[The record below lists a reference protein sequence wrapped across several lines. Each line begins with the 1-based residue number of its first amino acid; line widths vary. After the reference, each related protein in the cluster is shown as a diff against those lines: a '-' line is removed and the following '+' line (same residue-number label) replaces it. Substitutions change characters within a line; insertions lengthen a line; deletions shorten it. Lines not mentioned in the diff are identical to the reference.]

1 MKLIVSRF
9 RSRFT
14 PAARHVAACCFVA
27 GLTLAGP
34 AYAQSDGAQGSWAT
48 KTPMPE
54 PRNEVVAAVVN
65 DKIYVFGGSAN
76 RIWNLA
82 RNEEYDPAT
91 DKWRSRAP
99 VPSGA
104 SHMTTAVL
112 GDKIYVIGGFIGR
125 DHAGA
130 VDRAFEY
137 DPKSDA
143 WRALPPLSTPRGSI
157 SAVAL
162 EDGIH
167 VIGGRVTTEGGDWHY
182 YGVVGTHEVYNPATG
197 KWTVAASLPK
207 PRDHMLTIAVEGKIH
222 AIGGRFAG
230 NDDMVDWHDVYDP
243 ATKAWTSAP
252 PLPAPRGGVSGA
264 LLKGSILVI
273 GGEDEKRTYVE
284 NEAYDLKEGKWR
296 KLAPMP
302 VGRHGHGVAAVGQSV
317 YVVGGA
323 LKRGSADTT
332 DQLIAFTLP

>member
-1 MKLIVSRF
+1 
-9 RSRFT
+9 
-14 PAARHVAACCFVA
+14 
-27 GLTLAGP
+27 
-34 AYAQSDGAQGSWAT
+34 
-48 KTPMPE
+48 
-54 PRNEVVAAVVN
+54 
-65 DKIYVFGGSAN
+65 
-76 RIWNLA
+76 
-82 RNEEYDPAT
+82 
-91 DKWRSRAP
+91 
-99 VPSGA
+99 
-104 SHMTTAVL
+104 
-112 GDKIYVIGGFIGR
+112 
-125 DHAGA
+125 
-130 VDRAFEY
+130 
-137 DPKSDA
+137 
-143 WRALPPLSTPRGSI
+143 
-157 SAVAL
+157 
-162 EDGIH
+162 
-167 VIGGRVTTEGGDWHY
+167 
-182 YGVVGTHEVYNPATG
+182 
-197 KWTVAASLPK
+197 
-207 PRDHMLTIAVEGKIH
+207 MLTIAVEGKIH